1 MAGVEACQNFQKERY
16 AMKNDTD
23 IIALRQPE
31 SVDDPL
37 TEIARDGAR
46 RMLAAALRAEADTF
60 VAQHAESVLP
70 DGRQRVVRHGYGP
83 ERSIQTGIGALD
95 VRRPK
100 VRDRAAGQDED
111 KIRFTSAILPKWA
124 RRSRS
129 LDALLPVL
137 YLRGISTGDFQEALA
152 AILGKDAPNLS
163 PSVIS
168 RLTGEWQQEYDR
180 WQRRDLSAR
189 RYVYIWADGVY
200 LQARMEPQAECIL
213 VILGAT
219 PEGKKEVVGFQVG
232 VRESAQSWR
241 ELLIDIKARGLAV
254 PPEVAVGDGA
264 MGFWKAL
271 DAVFPGTRH
280 QRCWVHKIANVLN
293 RFPKSMQPTVKGD
306 LREIWQA
313 DTRVAAETA
322 MGTFSAK
329 YGAKYEKAVTCLTKD
344 REALLT
350 FYDFP
355 GDHWDHLRTGNPIE
369 SVFATVRHRTVRTKG
384 ALSQKTAKLMVF
396 KLVQAAAK
404 TWRRL
409 KGANKLPLVIEGVT
423 FTDGVAANDTAN
435 RAA

>member
-1 MAGVEACQNFQKERY
+1 MT
-16 AMKNDTD
+16 NDTD

-31 SVDDPL
+31 SLDDPL

-46 RMLAAALRAEADTF
+46 RMLAAALRAEADAF
-60 VAQHAESVLP
+60 VAQHVEEVLP

-95 VRRPK
+95 LRRPK
-100 VRDRAAGQDED
+100 VRDRAAGPADE
-111 KIRFTSAILPKWA
+111 KVRFSSAILPKWA

-137 YLRGISTGDFQEALA
+137 YLRGISTGDFGEALS
-152 AILGKDAPNLS
+152 AILGTDAPNLS

-168 RLTGEWQQEYDR
+168 RLTGEWQQDYDR

-219 PEGKKEVVGFQVG
+219 PEGKKEIVGFQVG

-241 ELLIDIKARGLAV
+241 ELLVDIKARGLSV

-271 DAVFPGTRH
+271 DEVLPPMRPTASTSAGSTRGIGLRRRASVRS
-280 QRCWVHKIANVLN
+280 RCHRTRCKGRYQAFSACVAKPEETWYR
-293 RFPKSMQPTVKGD
+293 RFPK
-306 LREIWQA
+306 
-313 DTRVAAETA
+313 AE
-322 MGTFSAK
+322 
-329 YGAKYEKAVTCLTKD
+329 
-344 REALLT
+344 
-350 FYDFP
+350 
-355 GDHWDHLRTGNPIE
+355 
-369 SVFATVRHRTVRTKG
+369 
-384 ALSQKTAKLMVF
+384 
-396 KLVQAAAK
+396 
-404 TWRRL
+404 RR
-409 KGANKLPLVIEGVT
+409 
-423 FTDGVAANDTAN
+423 
-435 RAA
+435 R

>member
-1 MAGVEACQNFQKERY
+1 
-16 AMKNDTD
+16 MKDD
-23 IIALRQPE
+23 ITITPLYQPG
-31 SVDDPL
+31 SVADPL

-60 VAQHAESVLP
+60 VEQYAEEALP

-83 ERSIQTGIGALD
+83 ERSIQTGIGPLD

-100 VRDRAAGQDED
+100 VRDRATDMPAER
-111 KIRFTSAILPKWA
+111 KVRFTSNILPKWA
-124 RRSRS
+124 RRSKS

-137 YLRGISTGDFQEALA
+137 YLRGISTGDFQEALSA
-152 AILGKDAPNLS
+152 LLGADAPNLS
-163 PSVIS
+163 PGVIS
-168 RLTGEWQQEYDR
+168 RLTGDWQQEYDR

-219 PEGKKEVVGFQVG
+219 PEGKKELVGFHVG
-232 VRESAQSWR
+232 MRESAQSWR
-241 ELLIDIKARGLAV
+241 ELLVDIKARGLKV
-254 PPEVAVGDGA
+254 PPEIAVGDGA

-271 DAVFPGTRH
+271 DEVFPGTHH

-293 RFPKSMQPTVKGD
+293 KFPKSMQPAVKAD
-306 LREIWQA
+306 LREIYQ
-313 DTRVAAETA
+313 AETRAAAQTA
-322 MGTFSAK
+322 MDTFAEK
-329 YGAKYEKAVTCLTKD
+329 YAAKYEKAVSCLTRD
-344 REALLT
+344 REALLA
-350 FYDFP
+350 FYGFP
-355 GDHWDHLRTGNPIE
+355 ADHWDHLRTGNPIE

-384 ALSQKTAKLMVF
+384 ALSQKTVKLMVF

-409 KGANKLPLVIEGVT
+409 RGANQLPMVIEGVT
-423 FTDGVAANDTAN
+423 FTDGVATNDARN

>member
-1 MAGVEACQNFQKERY
+1 MDD
-16 AMKNDTD
+16 DTT
-23 IIALRQPE
+23 ITPLHQPG

-46 RMLAAALRAEADTF
+46 RMLAAALRAEADAF
-60 VAQHAESVLP
+60 VAQHSAETLS

-83 ERSIQTGIGALD
+83 ERSIQTGIGALE

-100 VRDRAAGQDED
+100 VRDRAEGVPAE
-111 KIRFTSAILPKWA
+111 KRVRFSSAILPRWA

-137 YLRGISTGDFQEALA
+137 YLRGISTGDFQEALSA
-152 AILGKDAPNLS
+152 LLGTDAPNLS
-163 PSVIS
+163 PNVIS

-200 LQARMEPQAECIL
+200 LQARMEPQAECML

-219 PEGKKEVVGFQVG
+219 PEGKKELVGFQVG

-241 ELLIDIKARGLAV
+241 ELLVDIKKRGLKV
-254 PPEVAVGDGA
+254 PPEIAVGDGA

-271 DAVFPGTRH
+271 DEVFPGTRH
-280 QRCWVHKIANVLN
+280 QRCWVHKTSNVLN
-293 RFPKSMQPTVKGD
+293 KFPKSMHPAVKAD
-306 LREIWQA
+306 LRDIWQA
-313 DTRVAAETA
+313 ETRAAAEAA
-322 MGTFSAK
+322 MDTFAEK

-344 REALLT
+344 RETLLAL
-350 FYDFP
+350 YAFP
-355 GDHWDHLRTGNPIE
+355 AEHWDHLRTGNPIE

-409 KGANKLPLVIEGVT
+409 KGANQLPKVIEGVT
-423 FTDGVAANDTAN
+423 FTDGVAVRDTET

>member
-1 MAGVEACQNFQKERY
+1 MDDDTTITPLHQPGSVE
-16 AMKNDTD
+16 
-23 IIALRQPE
+23 
-31 SVDDPL
+31 DPL
-37 TEIARDGAR
+37 TEIAREGAR
-46 RMLAAALRAEADTF
+46 RMLAAALRAEAEAF
-60 VAQHAESVLP
+60 VAQHAEEILP

-100 VRDRAAGQDED
+100 VRDRAEGVPPE
-111 KIRFTSAILPKWA
+111 KRIRFSSAILPRWA
-124 RRSRS
+124 RRSKS

-137 YLRGISTGDFQEALA
+137 YLRGISTGDFQEALSA
-152 AILGKDAPNLS
+152 LLGTDAPNLS
-163 PSVIS
+163 PNVIT
-168 RLTGEWQQEYDR
+168 RLTGAWQQEYDR

-200 LQARMEPQAECIL
+200 LQARMEPQAECML

-219 PEGKKEVVGFQVG
+219 PEGRKELVGFHVG

-241 ELLIDIKARGLAV
+241 ELLVDIKKRGLEV
-254 PPEVAVGDGA
+254 PPEIAVGDGA

-271 DAVFPGTRH
+271 DEVFPGTKH
-280 QRCWVHKIANVLN
+280 QRCWVHKTANVLN
-293 RFPKSMQPTVKGD
+293 KFPKSMHPAVKAN
-306 LREIWQA
+306 LRDIWQA
-313 DTRVAAETA
+313 ETRAAAEA
-322 MGTFSAK
+322 ALDTFAEK

-344 REALLT
+344 REALLA
-350 FYDFP
+350 FYAFP
-355 GDHWDHLRTGNPIE
+355 AEHWDHLRTGNPIE

-396 KLVQAAAK
+396 KLVQAAAR

-409 KGANKLPLVIEGVT
+409 KGSNQLPRVIEGVT
-423 FTDGVAANDTAN
+423 FTDGVAARDTET

>member
-1 MAGVEACQNFQKERY
+1 MTK
-16 AMKNDTD
+16 DTD
-23 IIALRQPE
+23 IIALRQPG

-46 RMLAAALRAEADTF
+46 RMLAAALRAEADAF
-60 VAQHAESVLP
+60 VAQHAEEVLP

-100 VRDRAAGQDED
+100 VRDRAAGPADE
-111 KIRFTSAILPKWA
+111 KVRFSSAILPKWA

-137 YLRGISTGDFQEALA
+137 YLRGISTGDFREALS
-152 AILGKDAPNLS
+152 AILGADAPNLS

-168 RLTGEWQQEYDR
+168 RLTEGWQQEYDR

-232 VRESAQSWR
+232 MRESAQSWR
-241 ELLIDIKARGLAV
+241 ELLVDIKARGLAV

-271 DAVFPGTRH
+271 DEVFPGTRH

-293 RFPKSMQPTVKGD
+293 KFPKSMQPTVKAD

-313 DTRVAAETA
+313 DIRAAAETA
-322 MGTFSAK
+322 MDIFSEK

-409 KGANKLPLVIEGVT
+409 KGANQLPLVIQGVT
-423 FTDGVAANDTAN
+423 FTDGVAANV
-435 RAA
+435 